1 MELVKDIVNLN
12 QVRDIFERKK
22 INSVQI
28 HNPQLNKN
36 VELDSDNFKLVKK
49 EIYSI
54 IKTIPQTQI
63 YLTVN
68 IFEKKM
74 VIETK
79 PFIGSA

>member
-22 INSVQI
+22 INFVQI
-28 HNPQLNKN
+28 YNPQLNKN